1 MFNFTKL
8 KLKEILFLQGFGD
21 NFEKYTFLGVKGHIG
36 IDINAGHLDPIYAFT
51 DGDVVYVSDT
61 GDVVIIDN
69 ELEYTYSHLENIQVQ
84 AGQKVKEGDLLGY
97 QDSKGQS
104 VLGEDW
110 THLHFSV
117 RKIQRLLQK
126 EPQNLGW
133 NFPAFSPIPYKVLN
147 SDNGFDGFIDPNLYC
162 EKVIYRVARAIEK
175 YENMDKSYNNPGAL
189 RWSPFQS
196 GTKNNFA
203 IFNSYENGF
212 KALIHQ
218 LTIAAD
224 GRSKLYNPPMTVLDF
239 CRVYAP
245 SSDGNNPMLYAK
257 FINDFCGFKGNEPI
271 SDWLLTEIEWIKK
284 YNNVSR
290 TYWVDSLGG
299 IVRLFNKLW
308 GLIWKN

>member
-21 NFEKYTFLGVKGHIG
+21 NPEKYTFLEVKGHIG
-36 IDINAGHLDPIYAFT
+36 IDINAGHLDPIYAFA

-61 GDVVIIDN
+61 GDVVIIDDA
-69 ELEYTYSHLENIQVQ
+69 LEYTYSHLDNIQVQ
-84 AGQKVKEGDLLGY
+84 IGQKIKAGDLIGY
-97 QDSKGQS
+97 QDSKGKS

-110 THLHFSV
+110 THLHFSI
-117 RKIQRLLQK
+117 RRIQRLSQK

-133 NFPAFSPIPYKVLN
+133 NFPVFSPIPYKVLDT
-147 SDNGFDGFIDPNLYC
+147 DNGFEGFIDPNLYC
-162 EKVIYRVARAIEK
+162 KKVIYRVAKAIEK

-196 GTKNNFA
+196 GTKNGFA
-203 IFNSYENGF
+203 VFNSYEDGF
-212 KALIHQ
+212 NALIHQ
-218 LTIAAD
+218 LTIVAD
-224 GRSKLYNPPMTVLDF
+224 GRSKLYNPSMTVLDF
-239 CRVYAP
+239 CKVYAP
-245 SSDGNNPMLYAK
+245 SSDNNNPVLYAK

-284 YNNVSR
+284 YNNVSK